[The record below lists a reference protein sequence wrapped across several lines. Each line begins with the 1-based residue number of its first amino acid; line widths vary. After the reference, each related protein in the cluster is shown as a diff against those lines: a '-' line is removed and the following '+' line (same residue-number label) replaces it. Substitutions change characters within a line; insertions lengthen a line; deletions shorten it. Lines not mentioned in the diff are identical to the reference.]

1 MNKKRIYPEIKQE
14 PVPESELD
22 TIPQQNLKKL
32 ISSLNNLQNDL
43 NNLSFLNAQKDIYI
57 IFREYNYF
65 NYNKQIKI

>member
-14 PVPESELD
+14 PVPEEELH

-43 NNLSFLNAQKDIYI
+43 NNLSFLNAQKDLYI
-57 IFREYNYF
+57 ILNSL
-65 NYNKQIKI
+65 KIYTNLN

>member
-14 PVPESELD
+14 LVPESELD

-43 NNLSFLNAQKDIYI
+43 NNLSFLNAQKDLYI
-57 IFREYNYF
+57 ILNSL
-65 NYNKQIKI
+65 KIYTNLN

>member
-57 IFREYNYF
+57 ILNSL
-65 NYNKQIKI
+65 KIYTNLN

>member
-43 NNLSFLNAQKDIYI
+43 NNLSFLNAQKDLYI
-57 IFREYNYF
+57 ILNSL
-65 NYNKQIKI
+65 KIYTNLN